1 MVYLQSFFRIIS
13 LFRVTILSFTAFFLI
28 QGILEIPIPSLP
40 TWLQLTMIFAFVQTL
55 GDTLRYY
62 VFRTARFTYT
72 SVLVLVWVIFLMTT
86 GIYKLL
92 IDNQMQ
98 TQTLFS
104 TLTLGFVGIYLYQ
117 DLRRTF
123 SIFSRIKMDS
133 RIIIVGSFILVIL
146 FGAGLLMLPVS
157 SRVSGRT
164 ISAVDA
170 LFTAASAVCVTGL
183 TVLDTGKDFSYFGQV
198 IILVLIQIGSLGLVT
213 IMAVV
218 INLLGK
224 SMSLQGQMS
233 AKDSFASR
241 LGDNSLQ
248 QFLRF
253 ALGFTLM
260 IEGVLALILFVRFSM
275 QFISL
280 VPTQYPTVLNA
291 VESAAYY
298 AVFHAV
304 SSFCNAGFSLFSNS
318 LIDYRTDIVVNF
330 TVMFAIFAGGLGFLV
345 WQDIKNYTRGK
356 TIQLRLQS
364 VIALKVSIALIVF
377 GTIGYYLLER
387 SYSLKGLP
395 LWDQLLSS
403 MFASVN
409 LRTAGFNTT
418 DLSITS
424 EASRLFSSILMYIGA
439 SPGSTGG
446 GIKTTTFAVIAATIR
461 QLSNPNHSIVIA
473 GRRINNQLI
482 TQAWFVLINSL
493 IWIFIVIMALSII
506 ENLPLSAVVYE
517 VFSAFGTVGVSTGIT
532 PTLSTASK
540 LILTATMI
548 IGRVGPS
555 TVLLAILGGFSR
567 QKLSLAPEEDIPI
580 G

>member
-1 MVYLQSFFRIIS
+1 MFYLQTFFRIIS
-13 LFRVTILSFTAFFLI
+13 LFRVAILSVTAFFLI
-28 QGILEIPIPSLP
+28 QGILEISVPFLP
-40 TWLQLTMIFAFVQTL
+40 FWLRLSMIFALIHTL
-55 GDTLRYY
+55 GDTVRYY

-72 SVLVLVWVIFLMTT
+72 SILVLIWVLFLMTT
-86 GIYKLL
+86 GISSML
-92 IDNQMQ
+92 IDNIMK
-98 TQTLFS
+98 TQSLFC

-123 SIFSRIKMDS
+123 SIFSGIKMDS

-146 FGAGLLMLPVS
+146 FGAGLLMLPIS
-157 SRVSGRT
+157 SQISGRT
-164 ISAVDA
+164 VAPVDA

-183 TVLDTGKDFSYFGQV
+183 TVLDTGTAFSYFGQI

-233 AKDSFASR
+233 AKDSFSSR

-260 IEGVLALILFVRFSM
+260 IEGILALILFYRFSG
-275 QFISL
+275 QFVKL
-280 VPTQYPTVLNA
+280 VPEQYPTIINA
-291 VESAAYY
+291 LEHAAYY

-318 LIDYRTDIVVNF
+318 LVNYRTDILVNF

-345 WQDIKNYTRGK
+345 WQDIKHYVQGRS
-356 TIQLRLQS
+356 IQLRLQS
-364 VIALKVSIALIVF
+364 IIALKVSIALIVF
-377 GTIGYYLLER
+377 GTLGYYLLER
-387 SYSLKGLP
+387 SHSLWGLP

-403 MFASVN
+403 LFASVN

-418 DLSITS
+418 DLSRTS

-446 GIKTTTFAVIAATIR
+446 GIKTTTFAIIIATIR
-461 QLSNPNHSIVIA
+461 QLSNPNHNIVIA
-473 GRRINNQLI
+473 GRRINTELI

-493 IWIFIVIMALSII
+493 IWIFMVIMTLSII
-506 ENLPLSAVVYE
+506 EKIPLSAIIYE

-532 PTLSTASK
+532 GSLSAASK

-555 TVLLAILGGFSR
+555 TVLLAILGGLSR
-567 QKLSLAPEEDIPI
+567 QKLSLAPEEDIPV